1 MRGGVVL
8 GFDAATDQAVRA
20 LWDVADRVRGDAAH
34 ARQLAPHITLLGAD
48 NLDRVPFTEGLA
60 ALVARTGPFPIHL
73 GAVASFFGPD
83 GVRYLAPSVT
93 PALATLQQQLRDLA
107 VSSGVHP
114 WEQFAP
120 GHWMPHGT
128 LAVGR
133 SDPLILQ
140 GVATVRA
147 REAGLSG
154 SGIALVSFTL
164 GDSGARAS
172 ETLPLTGLA
181 AL

>member
-1 MRGGVVL
+1 
-8 GFDAATDQAVRA
+8 
-20 LWDVADRVRGDAAH
+20 
-34 ARQLAPHITLLGAD
+34 
-48 NLDRVPFTEGLA
+48 
-60 ALVARTGPFPIHL
+60 
-73 GAVASFFGPD
+73 
-83 GVRYLAPSVT
+83 
-93 PALATLQQQLRDLA
+93 
-107 VSSGVHP
+107 
-114 WEQFAP
+114 
-120 GHWMPHGT
+120 MPHGT
-128 LAVGR
+128 LAVGL

-164 GDSGARAS
+164 GDGGARAS